1 MANKVLIDFEQHVG
15 LGPAA
20 ACRLIGIAYP
30 TYAAYRNESRP
41 LQPYHRNHVAD
52 IQKLPRRTLKQLI
65 EERIA

>member
-1 MANKVLIDFEQHVG
+1 MANKVLIEFERHVG

-52 IQKLPRRTLKQLI
+52 LQRLSRRNLNQLI
-65 EERIA
+65 EERTA